1 MSTENFKHQLFDQ
14 FARIGKSLGSGPRL
28 EMLEH
33 LAQGERNVE
42 SLAKVSGFSIANTS
56 QHLRQLH
63 QSGLVI
69 TRKSGQQVFYR
80 LADGMVVDLLSIL
93 RQVAERNLAEIDR
106 LVKTYLTVKDNLEP
120 MTAIELLKKVKNRDV
135 TVLDVRPVEEY
146 LEGHLRNAINIPLAE
161 LEKELNLLPDGREVI
176 AYCRGPHCIL
186 AFEAVSRLRKNG
198 FKALRFE
205 AGFPEWKRLGL
216 PIESETLSL
225 KQ

>member
-1 MSTENFKHQLFDQ
+1 MSTNNFKHQLFEQ

-28 EMLEH
+28 ELLEY

-42 SLAKVSGFSIANTS
+42 SLAMVSGFSIANTS
-56 QHLRQLH
+56 QHLRQLY

-80 LADGMVVDLLSIL
+80 LADEMVVDLLTIL

-106 LVKTYLTVKDNLEP
+106 LVKTYLTVKDDLEP
-120 MTAIELLKKVKNRDV
+120 MSASELLMKAKNREV

-146 LEGHLRNAINIPLAE
+146 KEGHLPGALNIPLNQ
-161 LEKELNLLPDGREVI
+161 LEKELQNLPDHKEVV

-186 AFEAVSRLRKNG
+186 AFEAVSKLRKGG

-216 PIESETLSL
+216 PVEVEPLNQSP
-225 KQ
+225 